1 MILTRT
7 HQPWTCRPGYS
18 FYLFNLYLIFLLQPY
33 QLKYGTAASYITVG
47 GRGLFLTSNKEE
59 GYPFKRIATL
69 RHLIATFLAL

>member
-7 HQPWTCRPGYS
+7 HQHLQTG
-18 FYLFNLYLIFLLQPY
+18 LFILFVQSLFDIFITTIS
-33 QLKYGTAASYITVG
+33 LKYGTAASYITVG
-47 GRGLFLTSNKEE
+47 GPGLFLTPNKEE